1 VPSSPA
7 SPARALIFDCDGV
20 LADTERY
27 GHLPAFNQTFAE
39 FGLPVR
45 WSVAEYREKVR
56 IGGGKERLASL
67 LTPEFVAAAGLPADP
82 ARQRAEVAAWHRRKT
97 EIYTGLVASG
107 AVPPRPGIA
116 RIVAEALA
124 AGWTLAVA
132 STSAEVSVRATL
144 ERAVGAENARAVT
157 VFAGDVVAHKKPAPD
172 IYRLA
177 VDSLGVPARY
187 VVVVEDS
194 RNGLLAATGA
204 GLACVITVN
213 DFTAGEDF
221 SEAALVVSSLGDPGG
236 ERTEVLANRSRAAPG
251 GWITLADLASVM
263 PGSDESGGSDQPGGA
278 VSSVSPSAAGRP
290 QLPADPTAVP
300 QTQGAPMSTAS
311 FGDVEVVV
319 RTIAQVAVDN
329 EKDFGDLDA
338 VVGDGDFGYSMA
350 RGFELVLQDW
360 DGFDRADIGT
370 FLKKVAV
377 VITSRI
383 GGTSGPIW
391 GTAFLRAGATAGAV
405 DELEPAQVVAMLRAA
420 IAGIKARGKSD
431 VGDKTLLDALVPAVD
446 TIEAQIAE
454 GHDAATTLAA
464 AAATARERAEA
475 TRPMQAMRGRASY
488 TGERSIGTLDAG
500 AVAVAVMFEA
510 LAERWPELPAQ
521 S

>member
-1 VPSSPA
+1 MTGPAVP
-7 SPARALIFDCDGV
+7 ALIFDCDGV

-27 GHLPAFNQTFAE
+27 GHLPAFNQMFAE

-45 WSVAEYREKVR
+45 WSVSEYKDKLR

-67 LTPEFVAAAGLPADP
+67 LTPEFVAAASLPAD
-82 ARQRAEVAAWHRRKT
+82 AGGQQDAIAAWHRRKT
-97 EIYTGLVASG
+97 AIYAELVASG
-107 AVPPRPGIA
+107 AVPPRPGID
-116 RIVAEALA
+116 RVVAGALA
-124 AGWTLAVA
+124 AGWPVAVA
-132 STSAEVSVRATL
+132 STSAEPSVRATL
-144 ERAVGAENARAVT
+144 ERAVGAEHARAVS
-157 VFAGDVVAHKKPAPD
+157 VFAGDIVPHKKPAPD
-172 IYRLA
+172 IYLL
-177 VDSLGVPARY
+177 VLDSLALPADRA
-187 VVVVEDS
+187 VVVEDS

-204 GLACVITVN
+204 GLTCMITVN
-213 DFTAGEDF
+213 DYTADEDF

-236 ERTEVLANRSRAAPG
+236 EATVVLANRSRATPG
-251 GWITLADLASVM
+251 AWITLADLT
-263 PGSDESGGSDQPGGA
+263 
-278 VSSVSPSAAGRP
+278 RL
-290 QLPADPTAVP
+290 LP
-300 QTQGAPMSTAS
+300 QGAPMPTADLS
-311 FGDVEVVV
+311 DVEVVV
-319 RTIAQVAVDN
+319 RTIATVAVDN
-329 EKDFGDLDA
+329 EKYFGDLDA

-350 RGFELVLQDW
+350 RGFELVLSGW
-360 DGFDRADIGT
+360 DDFDRTDIGT

-405 DELEPAQVVAMLRAA
+405 DRLEPAQVIAMLRAS
-420 IAGIKARGKSD
+420 IEGIKARGKSD

-446 TIEAQIAE
+446 TLEERVTA
-454 GHDAATTLAA
+454 GDDAA
-464 AAATARERAEA
+464 AALRAAATVARERAEA

-510 LAERWPELPAQ
+510 LADQWGERSSA